1 MKKYLIISLLFWGSI
16 TAQALPF
23 VPTTN
28 PSAAATKWYYL
39 MTGNLYIYSVNGYY
53 SELDVSSTS
62 SDVDEYLWCFVGT
75 ESSGYKIYNK
85 KRKAYLQNGVFLGD
99 GSSTMT
105 NYVETGSGNAFYIF
119 FRLNNQKF
127 YLIYDSNDGF
137 TGESGKYN
145 SYTVEEYIPPVVEGD
160 VNGDGTVTA
169 ADITAL
175 YDVMLNNDYSNVVH
189 GDQNGD
195 GNITSADITAVYDI
209 VLGAAPDTSP
219 IVVTTYTVNGVSF
232 KMVEVN
238 GGTFIMGASDN
249 DTEASSN
256 ERPAHKVTLS
266 TYSIGQTEV
275 TQELWLAVMGGNNP
289 SWFSSEMGYTNNLK
303 RPIESVSLSMC
314 QEFISKLN
322 QMTGKNFRLPTEAE
336 WQFAARGGNK
346 SKGYKYAGSNNI
358 DNVAWYSAN
367 AYAVGSG
374 SPDYGTHSVATKAP
388 NELSLYD
395 MSGNVRER
403 VSDWYGNYTSE
414 EQTNPTG
421 PASGTNHV
429 VCGGA
434 WNSGASLN
442 RVTTR
447 FGNTQDDSWHNGTGL
462 RLAL

>member
-1 MKKYLIISLLFWGSI
+1 MKKLFLNLCLMLVAI
-16 TAQALPF
+16 AAQALPF

-28 PSAAATKWYYL
+28 PSSSTTKWYYL
-39 MTGNLYIYSVNGYY
+39 KTGNNYIYSVSGYY
-53 SELDVSSTS
+53 SEIDVSSTS
-62 SDVDEYLWCFVGT
+62 SATDDYLWCFVGT
-75 ESSGYKIYNK
+75 QSSGYKIYNK
-85 KRKAYLQNGVFLGD
+85 KKHAYLREGMLFGD
-99 GSSTMT
+99 GSSSST
-105 NYVETGSGNAFYIF
+105 NYVEAGNGDSFYIY
-119 FRLNNQKF
+119 FRLSNQKF

-137 TGESGKYN
+137 SGENGKYN
-145 SYTVEEYIPPVVEGD
+145 SYTVEEYVPPVIDGD
-160 VNGDGTVTA
+160 VNGDGLVSSVDVTV
-169 ADITAL
+169 L
-175 YDVMLNNDYSNVVH
+175 YNWLLNNDDSNMKH

-195 GNITSADITAVYDI
+195 GIVSSVDVTIVYNIL
-209 VLGAAPDTSP
+209 LGPAPDTTP
-219 IVVTTYTVNGVSF
+219 IVMTTYTVNGVSF

-238 GGTFIMGASDN
+238 GGTFTMGAPDN
-249 DTEASSN
+249 DTEAMYN

-275 TQELWLAVMGGNNP
+275 TQELWIAVMGENP
-289 SWFSSEMGYTNNLK
+289 SWFSERMGYSTNLK
-303 RPIESVSLSMC
+303 RPVEAVSLSMC
-314 QEFISKLN
+314 QEFIAKLN

-358 DNVAWYSAN
+358 DEVAWYSNN
-367 AYAVGSG
+367 ASAVGSG

-403 VSDWYGNYTSE
+403 VSDWYGIYTSD

-421 PASGTNHV
+421 PATGTKHV
-429 VCGGA
+429 VCGGT
-434 WNSGASLN
+434 WNAGASTN

-447 FGNTQDDSWHNGTGL
+447 ADAPDDSRHNGTGL

>member
-28 PSAAATKWYYL
+28 PSSTTTKWYYL
-39 MTGNLYIYSVNGYY
+39 KTGNLYIYSVNGYY

-85 KRKAYLQNGVFLGD
+85 KRKAYLQNGVFFGD

-105 NYVETGSGNAFYIF
+105 NYVETGSGNAFYII

-137 TGESGKYN
+137 TGEIGKYN

-238 GGTFIMGASDN
+238 GGTFMMGASDN
-249 DTEASSN
+249 DTEANSN

>member
-1 MKKYLIISLLFWGSI
+1 MKKYLFISLLLLGSI

-28 PSAAATKWYYL
+28 PSSATTKWYYL
-39 MTGNLYIYSVNGYY
+39 KTSSLYIYSVAGYY
-53 SELDVSSTS
+53 SEIDVSSTS
-62 SDVDEYLWCFVGT
+62 STADEYLWCFVGT
-75 ESSGYKIYNK
+75 QSSGYKIYNK
-85 KRKAYLQNGVFLGD
+85 KKKAYLREGMLFGD
-99 GSSTMT
+99 GSSSST
-105 NYVETGSGNAFYIF
+105 NYVEVGNGDSFYIY
-119 FRLNNQKF
+119 FRLSNQKF

-137 TGESGKYN
+137 TGENGKYN

-169 ADITAL
+169 ADVTAL
-175 YDVMLNNDYSNVVH
+175 YDAMLINDYSNVVN

-195 GNITSADITAVYDI
+195 GNITAADITAVYDI
-209 VLGAAPDTSP
+209 LLGPAPDTSP

-232 KMVEVN
+232 NMVEVN
-238 GGTFIMGASDN
+238 GGSFMMGAPDS

-275 TQELWLAVMGGNNP
+275 TQELWMAVMGYNP
-289 SWFSSEMGYTNNLK
+289 SWFTSDMGYSTNLK
-303 RPIESVSLSMC
+303 RPVECVSLSMC
-314 QEFISKLN
+314 QEFIAKLN

-336 WQFAARGGNK
+336 WQFAARGGKK

-358 DNVAWYSAN
+358 DNVAWYYNN
-367 AYAVGSG
+367 ASSVGSG
-374 SPDYGTHSVATKAP
+374 SPDYGTHSVATKSP
-388 NELSLYD
+388 NELKLYD

-421 PASGTNHV
+421 PASGTKHV
-429 VCGGA
+429 VCGGT
-434 WNSGASLN
+434 WNAGASSN
-442 RVTTR
+442 RVTSR
-447 FGNTQDDSWHNGTGL
+447 ADAPDNSCHNGTGL